1 MPGARTGTENE
12 RSSGGETLIG
22 GKPERKTGRGGRFV
36 EPYGDRLRMESAG
49 TNTPRSEQGHIS
61 RNRFPPAGGADG
73 KGQSAKPRTTCWSHG
88 SRGGRGPGAECA
100 GESHETDPLICPL
113 AASADPKVRDADLT
127 WEGPWHPLC

>member
-36 EPYGDRLRMESAG
+36 EPYGDRLRMESAS

-61 RNRFPPAGGADG
+61 RNGFPPAGGG
-73 KGQSAKPRTTCWSHG
+73 RRKGSECE
-88 SRGGRGPGAECA
+88 AEDDSL
-100 GESHETDPLICPL
+100 EQWQP
-113 AASADPKVRDADLT
+113 
-127 WEGPWHPLC
+127 